1 MKNKIIKL
9 TLVSVLSLVFLS
21 SINATSLNDYYSQID
36 EIKRQ
41 QKAAADALTGVEKE
55 IQENLY
61 DIIVLDEKV
70 TQYTLE
76 LNALQEKVNAVNEK
90 IKTYEEDL
98 QKSSQNYE
106 NANDIYKTRI
116 KVIYENGIP
125 TFWDILFSSKGIT
138 DFFAK
143 MNVYTAILEYDK
155 NLLTNVQSQKEY
167 IDFVKKDIEN
177 QKLQLDQLTYDL
189 EKSQTALND
198 AISNKESKNAELQSD
213 KANIE
218 KTQAALT
225 AQREQAQKALDAE
238 IERIN
243 RENQAKGNNIQIF
256 NGQFEWPLPG
266 YYLITATV
274 GYYDPWGTGSAVRH
288 TGTDIAGSNVYGKPI
303 IAIEDG
309 TVSVARYYGGY
320 GNCVM
325 INHGKS
331 ASDGNTYISL
341 YGHASALA
349 VSEGEAV
356 KKGQVIAY
364 VGSTGNSTGPHLHFE
379 IRKNGEFMNALDYY
393 GGMSF
398 TYL

>member
-1 MKNKIIKL
+1 LKNKIIKL
-9 TLVSVLSLVFLS
+9 ASVSVLSLIFLS

-36 EIKRQ
+36 EIKKQ

-198 AISNKESKNAELQSD
+198 AISNKENKNAELQND
-213 KANIE
+213 KVNLE

-225 AQREQAQKALDAE
+225 AQREQAQKELDAE

-266 YYLITATV
+266 YYTITATV
-274 GYYDPWGTGSAVRH
+274 GYYDPWGTGSLVRH

-331 ASDGNTYISL
+331 ALDNNTYISL

-349 VSEGEAV
+349 VSEGATV

-379 IRKNGEFMNALDYY
+379 IRKNGEYMNALDYY

>member
-1 MKNKIIKL
+1 MKNKIVKL
-9 TLVSVLSLVFLS
+9 LGVLGFSLIFLS
-21 SINATSLNDYYSQID
+21 SIKATSLTDYYSQID
-36 EIKRQ
+36 EIKKQ
-41 QKAAADALTGVEKE
+41 QKAAADKLTGVERE

-61 DIIVLDEKV
+61 DIIELDEKV
-70 TQYTLE
+70 TKYTLE
-76 LNALQEKVNAVNEK
+76 LNSLQSKVDEVNAK
-90 IKTYEEDL
+90 IKGYEEDL

-125 TFWDILFSSKGIT
+125 TFWDILFTSKGIT

-143 MNVYTAILEYDK
+143 LTVYTAILEYDK

-189 EKSQTALND
+189 EKSQAALND
-198 AISNKESKNAELQSD
+198 AIANKESKNAELRSD
-213 KANIE
+213 KANLE
-218 KTQAALT
+218 KTQEALA
-225 AQREQAQKALDAE
+225 AQREEAQKALDAE

-243 RENQAKGNNIQIF
+243 RENMAKGNNIQIF

-266 YYLITATV
+266 YYTITARI
-274 GYYDPWGTGSAVRH
+274 GYYDPWGTGSLVRH

-309 TVSVARYYGGY
+309 TVSIARYYGGY

-331 ASDGNTYISL
+331 AVDGNTYISL

-349 VSEGEAV
+349 VSEGQFV

-379 IRKNGEFMNALDYY
+379 IRKNGDYMDALDYY
-393 GGMSF
+393 NGMSF
-398 TYL
+398 TFL